1 MIDRRHNSDMSL
13 PPAGW
18 FTDPEN
24 PLVQRWWDGA
34 AWSDFRQPFPQP
46 APPPAH
52 IEQAVAAPV
61 ANPAPE
67 AFASSSRTEY
77 RQGQRTVKPKSPALA
92 LIVSFFITGAGL
104 ILIGEVAK
112 GVIFLIGQILSIGL
126 LTYVINSGQAQFTWP
141 ALFGIVG
148 FWIAG
153 MVEAYKGAQRWNA
166 EHGIVS

>member
-1 MIDRRHNSDMSL
+1 MSL

-34 AWSDFRQPFPQP
+34 AWSDFRQPVPLPAPTPPQP
-46 APPPAH
+46 ELIA
-52 IEQAVAAPV
+52 AAPV
-61 ANPAPE
+61 PTPAPGT
-67 AFASSSRTEY
+67 FASPSRTEY
-77 RQGQRTVKPKSPALA
+77 RQGQPTVKPKSPALA

-104 ILIGEVAK
+104 ILIGQVAK
-112 GVIFLIGQILSIGL
+112 GVIFLVAQWLSVGL
-126 LTYVINSGQAQFTWP
+126 FIYAENSGTAHFLWP
-141 ALFGIVG
+141 ALGGIVG